1 MVHEEIINNIK
12 TFTPREDNLE
22 YEHKDLD
29 QEVQRNK
36 IAMHIESE
44 VKSGHLMNYLKY
56 DASVMK
62 VDISALQDNADLYN
76 EIFADPED
84 RGLMLYLASHEFI
97 RDNTNCILTP
107 SKNQYSLVLGYKGAN
122 GPMLPKRLSD
132 SVTEKYI
139 DYITLYNICIP
150 YTPYK
155 SIESA
160 SHYFHI
166 SPRTYDANKN
176 ISSCYRLDQFFDDQ
190 DHDNWEM
197 ILAAA
202 PNQSEERH
210 IEKQLEIID
219 ARKECHLFRSI
230 YSKLCRGWFKQ
241 VFDFKDESGAIMMKA
256 IKQLNYRPGLET
268 FKNYLPVTNW
278 MKTSSPDNK
287 LLAVPLPDK
296 QIMYH
301 LDKISSSDTVVICPN
316 LEIADQLQRENR
328 LNGVVYTTFLCDKG
342 CYHQVDF
349 NALKNKQVIILAMNH
364 SSIELPSVLESSM
377 SLYNYLHNKEKIAE
391 DQLSVLVAEV
401 KYNTDRKHF
410 DRLAQYIDFY
420 ERHEKSTVY
429 EDSVKL
435 LTTQQELEDEYNAAA
450 EHAKKLEELNHPYWY
465 KSKTE
470 NVAAQNSAS
479 TQEDGHQLMRAVCAR
494 GMITYICGDKGI
506 GKTNFTS
513 SMLARM
519 VNTSQRAPEFL
530 EERCWT
536 PCKSF
541 QDNPQKIV
549 YLDYENGKEQFKM
562 IKKCFI
568 DPYLP
573 TGTEARETCM
583 SNLIIKD
590 MLHVGEYD
598 YSQEAHFEKF
608 CKFLDDIAE
617 NEGTKEHPIDV
628 LVFDTY
634 WTYCKGHD
642 THYTVFEKLIK
653 RYPQMS
659 IIVLHHLNDGSA
671 YGRKDKFFGASVAIE
686 LTRESKESCNLTTP
700 FQVRFKSNRLT
711 SFAEDLE
718 AFDVCYDEKSK
729 HFKIVAATCSK
740 KEYAKKLANHYERV
754 DSTQDEL
761 AEHLGVS
768 INTLTSLLK

>member
-22 YEHKDLD
+22 YEHKELD
-29 QEVQRNK
+29 KEVQRIK
-36 IAMHIESE
+36 IAMHLESE
-44 VKSGHLMNYLKY
+44 IKSGRLMNYLKQ
-56 DASVMK
+56 DASVMQ
-62 VDISALQDNADLYN
+62 VNIPSLQDNEELYN
-76 EIFADPED
+76 EIFADKNHV
-84 RGLMLYLASHEFI
+84 GFQLYLASHEFI
-97 RDNTNCILTP
+97 SHKTDYILTP
-107 SKNQYSLVLGYKGAN
+107 SKNQYSLVLGYNGVN
-122 GPMLPKRLSD
+122 GPVLSKLLEK

-139 DYITLYNICIP
+139 DYMTFYNICFP
-150 YTPYK
+150 HTAYK
-155 SIESA
+155 TLEAA

-166 SPRTYDANKN
+166 SSRTYDANKN

-190 DHDNWEM
+190 DNDDWEM
-197 ILAAA
+197 ILADT

-210 IEKQLEIID
+210 IEKQLEMID
-219 ARKECHLFRSI
+219 ARKECHLFRSV

-241 VFDFKDESGAIMMKA
+241 VFDFRDESGTVMMKA
-256 IKQLNYRPGLET
+256 IKQLNYRDGLET

-278 MKTSSPDNK
+278 IKTSSPDNK
-287 LLAVPLPDK
+287 LLTVPLPDK
-296 QIMYH
+296 QILFN
-301 LDKISSSDTVVICPN
+301 LDKIISSDTVVVCPN

-328 LNGVVYTTFLCDKG
+328 LNGVVYTAFLCDNG

-349 NALKNKQVIILAMNH
+349 EVLNDKQVIILAMNH
-364 SSIELPSVLESSM
+364 SSLDLVSVLVSSM
-377 SLYNYLHNKEKIAE
+377 SLYNYLRNKEKIAE
-391 DQLSVLVAEV
+391 DKLKVLVAEV
-401 KYNTDRKHF
+401 KYSTAWKHF
-410 DRLAQYIDFY
+410 DSLAQYIDFY

-435 LTTQQELEDEYNAAA
+435 LTTQQDLEDEYNAAT

-470 NVAAQNSAS
+470 NAAAKSSAS

-549 YLDYENGKEQFKM
+549 YLDYENGKKQFKK

-573 TGTEARETCM
+573 TGTDAREKCM
-583 SNLIIKD
+583 NNLIIKD
-590 MLHVGEYD
+590 MRQESKYD
-598 YSQEAHFEKF
+598 YSDEAYFEKF
-608 CKFLDDIAE
+608 CKFLENIAT
-617 NEGTKEHPIDV
+617 NEGTKEQAIDI
-628 LVFDTY
+628 LDF
-634 WTYCKGHD
+634 
-642 THYTVFEKLIK
+642 L
-653 RYPQMS
+653 Q
-659 IIVLHHLNDGSA
+659 SA
-671 YGRKDKFFGASVAIE
+671 
-686 LTRESKESCNLTTP
+686 
-700 FQVRFKSNRLT
+700 
-711 SFAEDLE
+711 
-718 AFDVCYDEKSK
+718 
-729 HFKIVAATCSK
+729 
-740 KEYAKKLANHYERV
+740 
-754 DSTQDEL
+754 
-761 AEHLGVS
+761 
-768 INTLTSLLK
+768 